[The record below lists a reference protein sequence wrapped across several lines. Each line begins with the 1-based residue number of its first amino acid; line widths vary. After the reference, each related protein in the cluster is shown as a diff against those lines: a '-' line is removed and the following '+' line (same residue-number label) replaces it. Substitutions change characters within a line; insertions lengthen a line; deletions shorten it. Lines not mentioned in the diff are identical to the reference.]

1 MGTYAVCL
9 RVIMSLVSF
18 FSIIW
23 SWVCLPIIAA
33 APKITAVFL
42 VIFSSVRLTSAKLR
56 SYAKGTLL
64 IANRWTIRP
73 RYRIKIAGLTVWA
86 QLTGRSFVTREPG
99 HLPRLIARAGSRV
112 IHTFPLTP
120 GDIHDI
126 YFTTGIHPLATRA
139 REWRPTHIVEH
150 LIQYTTTPTQPIP
163 ILRFNLKSYQLVGPR
178 LTQGCGIVG
187 HGFCIALLEEL
198 GCWPEP
204 GSFIA
209 GKVFSW
215 DDEAVSIAKIPTRF
229 FTLPGVFETL
239 EDEDKEVTVEWQEL
253 EEGLK
258 RGPKVTVVPLDTFQG
273 SLEDMIP
280 LLDIPE

>member
-1 MGTYAVCL
+1 MGAYAVCL
-9 RVIMSLVSF
+9 RFIMILVSF
-18 FSIIW
+18 FTAIG
-23 SWVCLPIIAA
+23 SWVRFPITTA
-33 APKITAVFL
+33 APKVAVFF
-42 VIFSSVRLTSAKLR
+42 VVVSSVHSTSAKLR

-73 RYRIKIAGLTVWA
+73 RYRIRIAGLTVWA
-86 QLTGRSFVTREPG
+86 QITGRSFVIREPG
-99 HLPRLIARAGSRV
+99 RLPRLIARARSRV

-120 GDIHDI
+120 GDVHNI
-126 YFTTGIHPLATRA
+126 YFTTSIHPLAIQA
-139 REWRPTHIVEH
+139 RKWRPTRIVEH
-150 LIQYTTTPTQPIP
+150 LIQYSTTPTQPLP
-163 ILRFNLKSYQLVGPR
+163 ILRFDLKSYRLVGPR
-178 LTQGCGIVG
+178 LTQGYGIIG

-198 GCWPEP
+198 GRWPEP

-215 DDEAVSIAKIPTRF
+215 DDEAVSIAKIPTHF

-258 RGPKVTVVPLDTFQG
+258 RGPKVTVVPLDTFQS